1 MVIDLI
7 EQVRATKELPALPAS
22 AVEVL
27 RLTSGGDASA
37 SELATV
43 IERDPSLAAK
53 LLKLVNSPLF
63 GVRREVTNVQQ
74 AVALAGQR
82 VVRVTALS
90 VSFSEQINAKR
101 SAGFDY
107 ESFWRS
113 SLTGAVAARLI
124 ARAAAPEIAEEA
136 FIAGLLAQIGR
147 LAAHTVAP
155 DLYARAIETKDR
167 DGCRLRDAER
177 AVFGVTGAAL
187 GRALL
192 ERWSLPASLCAAVGA
207 SQGDEA
213 GLDGPVLR
221 LAEIVRVAYAVSE
234 LFCREVGVVEL
245 DLVREEVRRLA
256 GLDENAVEAALAA
269 IDTHVRQMARDLSLE
284 IGSTVDYAEIRAL
297 AAMEMA
303 RLTFEAEHE
312 RTATLARAEEAEAEA
327 RQLHEDS
334 KHIIRAATTDSLTGI
349 ANRAAF
355 EQRLDELLTTPNAA
369 GRVALFMI
377 DVDYFKGF
385 NDTYGH
391 QAGDEVLRAVAAA
404 LRDAACGGAIVAR
417 WGGEEF
423 IAAGMFGSEAD
434 AVEFGERLRA
444 AIAGVC
450 VHWDGAALSV
460 TASIGVA
467 LATGGAIAVSAE
479 RLIGDADARL
489 YEAKRAGRN
498 RVVATGAMAA

>member
-1 MVIDLI
+1 MVIDLLGL
-7 EQVRATKELPALPAS
+7 VRATKELPALPAS

-27 RLTSGGDASA
+27 RLTSTGDASA
-37 SELATV
+37 SDLASV
-43 IERDPSLAAK
+43 IERDPSLATK

-90 VSFSEQINAKR
+90 VSFSEQINSKR

-113 SLTGAVAARLI
+113 SLTGAVAGRLI
-124 ARAAAPEIAEEA
+124 ARAAAPGIAEEA

-155 DLYARAIETKDR
+155 DLYAQAIEMKDR
-167 DGCRLRDAER
+167 DGGRLRDAER
-177 AVFGVTGAAL
+177 AVLGVTGAAL

-192 ERWSLPASLCAAVGA
+192 EKWNLPASLCTAVGA
-207 SQGDEA
+207 SQGDDA
-213 GLDGPVLR
+213 GLDGSARR
-221 LAEIVRVAYAVSE
+221 LAEIVCAARAVSE
-234 LFCREVGVVEL
+234 LFCREIGVVEI
-245 DLVREEVRRLA
+245 DQVRDEVRRLA
-256 GLDENAVEAALAA
+256 GLDEKAVEEALAS

-284 IGSTVDYAEIRAL
+284 IGSTADYAEIRTL
-297 AAMEMA
+297 AAVELA
-303 RLTFEAEHE
+303 RLTFEAETE

-355 EQRLDELLTTPNAA
+355 EQRLDELLSAPTAA
-369 GRVALFMI
+369 GRVALFLM
-377 DVDYFKGF
+377 DVDHFKAF

-391 QAGDEVLRAVAAA
+391 QAGDKVLRAVAGA
-404 LRDAACGGAIVAR
+404 LRDTACGEAAVAR

-423 IAAGMFGSEAD
+423 IAAGLFRSDQA
-434 AVEFGERLRA
+434 AVELGERLRA
-444 AIAGVC
+444 AIAAAC
-450 VHWDGAALSV
+450 VHWDGVVLKV
-460 TASIGVA
+460 TASVGVVFA
-467 LATGGAIAVSAE
+467 PVGAVAASAG
-479 RLIGDADARL
+479 RLIGDADARM

-498 RVVATGAMAA
+498 RVVAAAIAA

>member
-1 MVIDLI
+1 MVIELMGL
-7 EQVRATKELPALPAS
+7 VRATKELPALPAS

-27 RLTSGGDASA
+27 RLTSAGDASA
-37 SELATV
+37 SDLAAV

-63 GVRREVTNVQQ
+63 GVRREVTNVRQ

-90 VSFSEQINAKR
+90 VSFSEQINTKQ

-113 SLTGAVAARLI
+113 SLTGAVAGRLI

-147 LAAHTVAP
+147 LAAHAVAP
-155 DLYARAIETKDR
+155 DLYARAIEMKDR
-167 DGCRLRDAER
+167 DGCRLREAER

-192 ERWSLPASLCAAVGA
+192 ERWNLPGSLCAAVGA
-207 SQGDEA
+207 SQGDDA
-213 GLDGPVLR
+213 GLDGPVRR
-221 LAEIVRVAYAVSE
+221 LAEIVRAACAVSE
-234 LFCREVGVVEL
+234 LFCREIGAVEI

-256 GLDENAVEAALAA
+256 GLDEHAVEDALAS
-269 IDTHVRQMARDLSLE
+269 IDTHVRQIARDMSLE
-284 IGSTVDYAEIRAL
+284 IGSTADYAEIRTQ
-297 AAMEMA
+297 AAAELA
-303 RLTFEAEHE
+303 RLTFEAETE

-327 RQLHEDS
+327 RQLHEES
-334 KHIIRAATTDSLTGI
+334 KHIIRAATTDSLTGL

-355 EQRLDELLTTPNAA
+355 EQRLEELLSAPNAA
-369 GRVALFMI
+369 GRVALFLM
-377 DVDYFKGF
+377 DVDHFKVF

-404 LRDAACGGAIVAR
+404 LRDAARGEAAVAR

-423 IAAGMFGSEAD
+423 IAAGRFRTEREAVGLGD
-434 AVEFGERLRA
+434 RLRA
-444 AIAGVC
+444 AIAAVC
-450 VHWDGAALSV
+450 VRWDGAALNV
-460 TASIGVA
+460 TASVGVA
-467 LATGGAIAVSAE
+467 FAAAGTTAE

-498 RVVATGAMAA
+498 RVVVSSALAA